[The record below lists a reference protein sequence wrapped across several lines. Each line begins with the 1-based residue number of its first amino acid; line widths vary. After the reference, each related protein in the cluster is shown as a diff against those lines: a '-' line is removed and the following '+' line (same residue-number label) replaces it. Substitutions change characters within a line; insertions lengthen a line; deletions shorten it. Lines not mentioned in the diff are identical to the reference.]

1 MIEVVSW
8 PKLSDEWDDEN
19 TPYFELYGETAPL
32 VDMNYAQVLLVG
44 PADGSPENT
53 AEVPIYEYWWTIG
66 HSGARYLAKNWSQ
79 LRDPAATISLYFPID
94 KGWRIKECAATVKY
108 LSPVHEQEHWW
119 SKAAEGWKHAAPL
132 LNDMSSIAN
141 LIPIPA
147 LKGATS
153 TLAAIAKLQI
163 NSVPQ
168 VEGFEWSVSKITHKR
183 AKTPGYMQGIKWTL
197 PKKMLLELGDR
208 LTGSVAVSF
217 ISSQIQQ
224 AGTTPDGNQ
233 SPEFAPGA
241 ILARTEIH
249 LQNQKTPIYVPSL
262 DENPSDNEE
271 HSEKAYISL
280 QIKPRAPGG

>member
-1 MIEVVSW
+1 MIEVVTW

-19 TPYFELYGETAPL
+19 TPYFELYGETAPF
-32 VDMNYAQVLLVG
+32 VDMNYAHVLPVG

-53 AEVPIYEYWWTIG
+53 AAVPIYEYWWTIG

-94 KGWRIKECAATVKY
+94 KGWRIQECAATVKY
-108 LSPVHEQEHWW
+108 LSPVQEQASWW
-119 SKAAEGWKHAAPL
+119 NKAAEGWKRAAPL
-132 LNDMSSIAN
+132 LNDMSTIAN
-141 LIPIPA
+141 FVPVPA
-147 LKGATS
+147 FKGAAS
-153 TLAAIAKLQI
+153 TLAAIARLQI

-183 AKTPGYMQGIKWTL
+183 EMGPGYMQGIKWTL

-217 ISSQIQQ
+217 ISSQVQQ
-224 AGTTPDGNQ
+224 AETTPDGNQ
-233 SPEFAPGA
+233 CPEFTPGA
-241 ILARTEIH
+241 ILARSEIH

-262 DENPSDNEE
+262 SENPSDNGE
-271 HSEKAYISL
+271 HAEKAYISL
-280 QIKPRAPGG
+280 LLKPRAPGG